1 MHGLSNPKVITG
13 ISGIVLASILLLPD
27 LHFSPLLP
35 AIQVIDLLMPFL
47 VFILYFN
54 RKLLVWNTYFTL
66 ILGFGV
72 LILVSLA
79 INQRMNILNEYFEIY
94 KFLKFLILIVFF
106 SLCDFQLLLQQWLR
120 PVFLVLVGVNFIHF
134 FNLFDFNTII
144 ENHYNGGLNITYF
157 GIDTL
162 GNPTG
167 KRMLGF
173 MANPNNN
180 AILFSFFSL
189 IFFPFK
195 LEKNK
200 LAWFS
205 VALICLFMCQSRT
218 SLIAVLAIVAV
229 LFLLKLVHWN
239 TKQIFQF
246 SAILLGT
253 YLIAWMFSSSFFKY
267 PIYGNSMFNGVAL
280 ESQSAMGR
288 LEAWRFLGKMI
299 LEKPIFG
306 HGPNKDFFYEN
317 RIYSENEYVLY
328 AWRYGIVGLTGF
340 ILLFLIPL
348 KKAWKSREKFTSAL
362 LILVVVLLT
371 VTALTNNP
379 FTERTILVF
388 FALILGVF
396 YQNNPV
402 NQKTTL

>member
-1 MHGLSNPKVITG
+1 
-13 ISGIVLASILLLPD
+13 
-27 LHFSPLLP
+27 
-35 AIQVIDLLMPFL
+35 
-47 VFILYFN
+47 
-54 RKLLVWNTYFTL
+54 
-66 ILGFGV
+66 
-72 LILVSLA
+72 
-79 INQRMNILNEYFEIY
+79 
-94 KFLKFLILIVFF
+94 
-106 SLCDFQLLLQQWLR
+106 
-120 PVFLVLVGVNFIHF
+120 
-134 FNLFDFNTII
+134 
-144 ENHYNGGLNITYF
+144 
-157 GIDTL
+157 
-162 GNPTG
+162 
-167 KRMLGF
+167 
-173 MANPNNN
+173 
-180 AILFSFFSL
+180 
-189 IFFPFK
+189 
-195 LEKNK
+195 
-200 LAWFS
+200 
-205 VALICLFMCQSRT
+205 MCQSRT

-299 LEKPIFG
+299 LEKPVFG

-348 KKAWKSREKFTSAL
+348 KKAWKSRKNYTSAL